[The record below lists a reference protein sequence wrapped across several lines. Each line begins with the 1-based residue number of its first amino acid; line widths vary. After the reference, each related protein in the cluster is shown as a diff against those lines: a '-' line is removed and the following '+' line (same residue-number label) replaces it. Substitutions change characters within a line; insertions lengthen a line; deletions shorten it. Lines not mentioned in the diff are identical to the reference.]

1 MADKGKVTRREFIK
15 GVASTGALVYASGMA
30 SVKEAFSQGDKS
42 RIFRAG
48 LCPRHDGQLR
58 HQGFDALMDLLAEYG
73 VEFYRTNG
81 DHPWGGPSF
90 PSTITRAP
98 NWRNGSQSILS

>member
-48 LCPRHDGQLR
+48 LCPRHDGR
-58 HQGFDALMDLLAEYG
+58 S
-73 VEFYRTNG
+73 V
-81 DHPWGGPSF
+81 
-90 PSTITRAP
+90 TRASTLS
-98 NWRNGSQSILS
+98 WTSLRNMGWSFTAPMAIIRGEGLRFLLL